1 MRATNSICSPVS
13 NLSSSHLPA
22 SRSFAHS
29 WNTWSC
35 SRNMVATEAKSNDKT
50 LRCSTSAILG
60 FNEYVQSLIDKDGGA
75 SIPPGSK
82 DSMSPDHA
90 GEHSGGY
97 PISSTVPTALDLFLS
112 SHI

>member
-1 MRATNSICSPVS
+1 MFSPTDEPPGY
-13 NLSSSHLPA
+13 SSAIYLPVA
-22 SRSFAHS
+22 LLLTAGTHGLAAG
-29 WNTWSC
+29 TWWPLKQ
-35 SRNMVATEAKSNDKT
+35 NQMT
-50 LRCSTSAILG
+50 RCSTSAILG